1 MKKLILFMLLAFC
14 RQLAFCQT
22 TNIAYTFTN
31 ASGSTLSDVYIID
44 TEPAE
49 AYAFI
54 APVSTNGQ
62 TFGPGSQIA
71 GLIRGTTYG
80 TNYLTLL
87 AVFANSN
94 TTNVAISLP
103 LSLATNL
110 IPNGSWNSF
119 NNSTNFPFGLLPDEP
134 TTLSDLQTDSVNS
147 LEYNL
152 VYNSFNYLSDG
163 SPVLQPPGAPGA
175 IVAFDGAQSIGS
187 FSFVFQ
193 PALSVTLGKGGV
205 TIQWPANASGFTLA
219 QSTNLASG
227 VWSDVTN
234 VPTIIGDQNSVALS
248 VDATS
253 HFFELHEP

>member
-1 MKKLILFMLLAFC
+1 MKKLILFSLLAFC
-14 RQLAFCQT
+14 RLVVSSQT

-31 ASGSTLSDVYIID
+31 ASSNTLSDVYIID

-62 TFGPGSQIA
+62 TFGAGSQIA

-87 AVFANSN
+87 AVFANGN
-94 TTNVAISLP
+94 TTNVAVSLP

-119 NNSTNFPFGLLPDEP
+119 NNSTNFPFGLLPDES
-134 TTLSDLQTDSVNS
+134 TTRSDLQTDSVNT
-147 LEYNL
+147 LGYNL
-152 VYNSFNYLSDG
+152 VYNSFNYLPDSD
-163 SPVLQPPGAPGA
+163 PVLQPTGVPSV
-175 IVAFDGAQSIGS
+175 IVAFDGAQDIGS
-187 FSFVFQ
+187 FSFGFQ
-193 PALSVTLGKGGV
+193 PALSVTSGNGGV
-205 TIQWPANASGFTLA
+205 TIRWPANASGFTLA

-227 VWSDVTN
+227 VWSNVTN
-234 VPTIIGDQNSVALS
+234 VPTIVGNNNSLTLPIGT
-248 VDATS
+248 TS